1 MQEIICGIYKIENKI
16 NKHIYIG
23 QSINILKRWTEHTKD
38 SKKYPN
44 LTLYKAFNK
53 YGIKNFLFSIIEEC
67 PKEKLD
73 EREIY
78 WIKYY
83 DSYKNGYNMTPGG
96 KYSSETQRIIKD
108 EEIINIRTRQ
118 LNFETFSEVYK
129 DYSYLSEGTFKKIWN
144 GSYYNDVQV
153 EGFTSENREYAKMV
167 AKRKESATRKGS
179 QMTNELVLQIRTDKQ
194 QGIKRAVAYEKY
206 EQYFNSI
213 SGFDGIW
220 YNKRWKEIQPN

>member
-1 MQEIICGIYKIENKI
+1 
-16 NKHIYIG
+16 
-23 QSINILKRWTEHTKD
+23 
-38 SKKYPN
+38 
-44 LTLYKAFNK
+44 
-53 YGIKNFLFSIIEEC
+53 
-67 PKEKLD
+67 
-73 EREIY
+73 
-78 WIKYY
+78 
-83 DSYKNGYNMTPGG
+83 MTPGG

-194 QGIKRAVAYEKY
+194 QGMKRAVAYEKY

>member
-38 SKKYPN
+38 SKKYLN

-67 PKEKLD
+67 QKEKLD

-194 QGIKRAVAYEKY
+194 QGMKRAVAYEKY

-213 SGFDGIW
+213 SGFDGIC